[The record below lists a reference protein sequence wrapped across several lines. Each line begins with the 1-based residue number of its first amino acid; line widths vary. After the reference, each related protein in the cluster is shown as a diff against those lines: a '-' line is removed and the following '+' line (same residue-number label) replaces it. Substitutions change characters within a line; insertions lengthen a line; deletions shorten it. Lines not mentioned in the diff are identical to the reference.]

1 MATFT
6 DFKNGLQ
13 DFNDYI
19 SPTHHIQENLLG
31 DSNFLAVQ
39 AELDYNLKDIICALL
54 AGQGLQLPNLQ
65 ICLSAAID
73 ELLKQ
78 PIQGALRD
86 ALSTVADAMA
96 AFQENANINGILGQL
111 NGVIDEV
118 AAVGSM
124 INFCAAPVDPVSIPN
139 MLENAFGSFLG
150 SGLSI
155 INSIGNILPGD
166 LCACIGLDGNFNTSS
181 LNGGALKDIFDNL
194 DNILSGN
201 FAQGALNDLIG
212 SLNSIA
218 DDIGGLIALE
228 GLFNANYTSGGSA
241 LHGGDCSSQFN
252 IPRSIG
258 VCITNTNP
266 GSVKDSLS
274 FAAQLR
280 GTFEKLGGYPVVG
293 QVSIND
299 TKGTKLQDQ
308 TNGGTYSQEQIDKW
322 TSQGLE
328 SRSFNNIFELLV
340 EPEMLELLKKPNNYE
355 KLITNIIPIYDY
367 CGNIIRYESVIEQ
380 GSDSTTTILTSSTDS
395 SVSVS
400 APGVS
405 TSRTTTNTGATT
417 VSSGSDSSGSGSG
430 NAGGSVTATII
441 VVNSE
446 SGMVSL
452 DVINNAI
459 IYRTDLRSLFG
470 YINNQW
476 IELTAIGVRTING
489 TNNEIIATKGNN
501 DSYTIGLHPDPIVPG
516 LEKLTIPAS
525 SSNSRP
531 GNPINGDIRFN
542 TTVNSF
548 EFYNGS
554 WLQPITN
561 VENAGNGTSLVQSTT
576 TNSIKLNSISNGSG
590 INLTNTNNNIE
601 INNSHTFS
609 GKNSITVTKV
619 GNDHLIHNPYIF
631 ITTFVTNNDNY
642 NTLVFNDDIQPS
654 LNETWFFIA
663 HAIGKGTS
671 KINGFKLEGIV
682 DNRTGLAIIGDVAKT
697 TYQNTAQYWD
707 FKTQVT
713 NDWNFQVKGDSVETV
728 NWKIKLEI
736 LPV

>member
-19 SPTHHIQENLLG
+19 SPTHHVQENLLG
-31 DSNFLAVQ
+31 DSSFLAVQ

-86 ALSTVADAMA
+86 ALATVADAMA
-96 AFQENANINGILGQL
+96 AFQEHTNINGILGQL

-124 INFCAAPVDPVSIPN
+124 INFCAAPVDPVAIPN

-150 SGLSI
+150 SGLGI
-155 INSIGNILPGD
+155 INGLGNILPD
-166 LCACIGLDGNFNTSS
+166 NLCACIGLDGNFNASS
-181 LNGGALKDIFDNL
+181 LNQGALKSVFDNL

-201 FAQGALNDLIG
+201 FAQEALDDLIG

-218 DDIGGLIALE
+218 DDIGELIALE
-228 GLFNANYTSGGSA
+228 GLFNANYSSGGSA
-241 LHGGDCSSQFN
+241 LHQGDCSSQFN

-258 VCITNTNP
+258 IGVTNTNP
-266 GSVKDSLS
+266 SSVKDNMS
-274 FAAQLR
+274 FAAQLK
-280 GTFEKLGGYPVVG
+280 GSFDKLGGYPVVG
-293 QVSIND
+293 VVSVND
-299 TKGTKLQDQ
+299 TKGTKLEDQ
-308 TNGGTYSQEQIDKW
+308 TNGGSYTQEEIQKW
-322 TSQGLE
+322 IEQGLE
-328 SRSFNNIFELLV
+328 LRSFNNIFELLCD
-340 EPEMLELLKKPNNYE
+340 PELIDLLKKPNNYE
-355 KLITNIIPIYDY
+355 KLLTNIVPVYDY
-367 CGNIIRYESVIEQ
+367 CGNIVSYETVIDQ
-380 GSDSTTTILTSSTDS
+380 GDTNTTTLTTSSDDS
-395 SVSVS
+395 SISSS

-405 TSRTTTNTGATT
+405 TSRSLPRTGATT
-417 VSSGSDSSGSGSG
+417 VSSGTDTGSSGTGTAGS
-430 NAGGSVTATII
+430 SVTATII

-446 SGMVSL
+446 SGMTSL
-452 DVINNAI
+452 DVTNNAL
-459 IYRTDLRSLFG
+459 IYRTDVKALFA
-470 YINNQW
+470 YINNTW
-476 IELTAIGVRTING
+476 IALTAIGLNSIVG
-489 TNNEIIATKGNN
+489 TPNQI
-501 DSYTIGLHPDPIVPG
+501 DSTQIDSTTVAIKLSDNLTLPG
-516 LEKLTIPAS
+516 LEKVTIPTAS
-525 SSNSRP
+525 IDSRP
-531 GNPINGDIRFN
+531 INPNNGDIRFN

-548 EFYNGS
+548 EFYNGA
-554 WLQPITN
+554 WAQPLTN
-561 VENAGNGTSLVQSTT
+561 VENVGNGTSLVHSTT
-576 TNSIKLNSISNGSG
+576 TNSVKLNSISNGSG
-590 INLTNTNNNIE
+590 INFDNTNNNIE
-601 INNSHTFS
+601 ISNAHTFN
-609 GKNSITVTKV
+609 GKNSIVVTKV
-619 GNDHLIHNPYIF
+619 GNNHLIHNPYIF

-642 NTLVFNDDIQPS
+642 NTLIFSDNIQPN
-654 LNETWFFIA
+654 LNETWFFTA
-663 HAIGKGTS
+663 NAIGKGTS

-707 FKTQVT
+707 FTTQVT
-713 NDWNFQVKGDSVETV
+713 NDWNFQVKGDSSETV